1 MADPRYAQSLISK
14 LDLGAGMLRLAMNLW
29 PPFVGAGIHIL
40 VIAPDHRSAKVRLR
54 MGWFNRNYH
63 GTHFGG
69 SLYAMTDPFFALML
83 IRNLGRGYSVWDKEA
98 HIEYKRPGRGTVT
111 ASFVLT
117 EAQIAEARAKT
128 ASGEKFEPTY
138 RVDVVDAAGQVI
150 ATVDKTIY
158 IRRLPG
164 AAELG

>member
-1 MADPRYAQSLISK
+1 MSGSIWSK
-14 LDLGAGMLRLAMNLW
+14 LKLNAGALRFAMNLW
-29 PPFVGAGIHIL
+29 PPFVGAGIRVL
-40 VIAPDHRSAKVRLR
+40 DIAPDHRSAKVRLCMR
-54 MGWFNRNYH
+54 WYNRNYN
-63 GTHFGG
+63 GTQFGG
-69 SLYAMTDPFFALML
+69 SLYAMTDAFFAMIL
-83 IRNLGRGYSVWDKEA
+83 IWNLGRGYAVWDKEA
-98 HIEYKRPGRGTVT
+98 RIQYKRPGRGAVT

-117 EAQIAEARAKT
+117 DAQIAEVRAKT

-138 RVDVVDAAGQVI
+138 RVDVVDAAGQVV